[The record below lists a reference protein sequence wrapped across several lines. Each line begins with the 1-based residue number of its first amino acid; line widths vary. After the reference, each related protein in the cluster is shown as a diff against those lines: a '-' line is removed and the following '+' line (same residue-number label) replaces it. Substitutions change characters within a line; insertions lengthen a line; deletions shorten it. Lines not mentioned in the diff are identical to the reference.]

1 MLYDAVE
8 QVYTVVL
15 ANFTTDLGALATAK
29 GVSVTAT
36 VGVIKRQ
43 TAETMVALGADLPA
57 IGVYTVAGS
66 TQAKDQGKR
75 DTLTTMVLDY
85 YAEGTDPANLAKQ
98 AELAAEALLRSIDRL
113 WPALEGG
120 GGNAVG
126 SVGIVMTPGYQEVRQ
141 NEAEQT
147 VYNHRAT
154 VTFPVMDRDSGL

>member
-1 MLYDAVE
+1 MLFDAVE
-8 QVYTVVL
+8 QVYVVVL

-36 VGVIKRQ
+36 AGIIKRQ
-43 TAETMVALGADLPA
+43 TAPTFLGLGADLPA
-57 IGVYTVAGS
+57 IGVYATDGV

-98 AELAAEALLRSIDRL
+98 AELAAEALLQSVDRL
-113 WPALEGG
+113 WPGLEGG

-126 SVGIVMTPGYQEVRQ
+126 SIGITMTPGYQEIRQ
-141 NEAEQT
+141 NEAGQT

-154 VTFPVMDRDSGL
+154 VTFPVMDRDTV